1 MMRLMMNMEK
11 LLTVLSEVRADID
24 YRETDDL
31 IDGGYFE
38 SIDIISCIAAIEDA
52 FDISIEPYDITPEN
66 FNSAEAMWKMISQK
80 LN

>member
-1 MMRLMMNMEK
+1 MEK

-66 FNSAEAMWKMISQK
+66 FNSAEAMWKMISRK

>member
-1 MMRLMMNMEK
+1 MEK

-24 YRETDDL
+24 YMETDDL

>member
-1 MMRLMMNMEK
+1 MEK

>member
-1 MMRLMMNMEK
+1 MEK
-11 LLTVLSEVRADID
+11 LLTVLSEIRADID

>member
-1 MMRLMMNMEK
+1 MEK
-11 LLTVLSEVRADID
+11 LLTVLSEGRADID

>member
-1 MMRLMMNMEK
+1 MEK

-31 IDGGYFE
+31 IDGGYFK

>member
-1 MMRLMMNMEK
+1 MEK

-52 FDISIEPYDITPEN
+52 FDIS
-66 FNSAEAMWKMISQK
+66 MILHRKILILQRQCGK
-80 LN
+80 

>member
-1 MMRLMMNMEK
+1 MEK

-31 IDGGYFE
+31 IDGGYFN

>member
-1 MMRLMMNMEK
+1 MEK

-38 SIDIISCIAAIEDA
+38 SIDIISCIA
-52 FDISIEPYDITPEN
+52 EPYDITPEN

>member
-1 MMRLMMNMEK
+1 MEK

-66 FNSAEAMWKMISQK
+66 FNSAEAMWKIISQK

>member
-1 MMRLMMNMEK
+1 MEK

-52 FDISIEPYDITPEN
+52 FDIPIEPYDITPEN

>member
-1 MMRLMMNMEK
+1 MEK

-24 YRETDDL
+24 YREADDL

>member
-1 MMRLMMNMEK
+1 MRLEQILIIGK
-11 LLTVLSEVRADID
+11 
-24 YRETDDL
+24 TDGL

>member
-1 MMRLMMNMEK
+1 MEK

-38 SIDIISCIAAIEDA
+38 SIAIISCIAAIEDA

>member
-1 MMRLMMNMEK
+1 MEK

-66 FNSAEAMWKMISQK
+66 FNSAEAVWKMISQK

>member
-1 MMRLMMNMEK
+1 MEK
-11 LLTVLSEVRADID
+11 LLTVLSEFRADID

>member
-1 MMRLMMNMEK
+1 MEK

-31 IDGGYFE
+31 LDGGYFE

>member
-1 MMRLMMNMEK
+1 MEK
-11 LLTVLSEVRADID
+11 LLTVLSDVRADID

>member
-1 MMRLMMNMEK
+1 MEK

-38 SIDIISCIAAIEDA
+38 
-52 FDISIEPYDITPEN
+52 
-66 FNSAEAMWKMISQK
+66 
-80 LN
+80 

>member
-1 MMRLMMNMEK
+1 MEK

-66 FNSAEAMWKMISQK
+66 FNSAEAMWNMISQK

>member
-1 MMRLMMNMEK
+1 MEK
-11 LLTVLSEVRADID
+11 LLTVLSEIRADID

-38 SIDIISCIAAIEDA
+38 SIDIISCIAGIEDA

>member
-1 MMRLMMNMEK
+1 MEK

-80 LN
+80 RKFVMR

>member
-1 MMRLMMNMEK
+1 MEK
-11 LLTVLSEVRADID
+11 LLTVLSEIRADID
-24 YRETDDL
+24 YMETNDL

>member
-1 MMRLMMNMEK
+1 MEK

-31 IDGGYFE
+31 IYGGYFE

>member
-1 MMRLMMNMEK
+1 MQK

>member
-1 MMRLMMNMEK
+1 MEK

-38 SIDIISCIAAIEDA
+38 SIDIISCIATIEDA

>member
-1 MMRLMMNMEK
+1 MEK

-38 SIDIISCIAAIEDA
+38 SIDIISCIAALEDA

>member
-1 MMRLMMNMEK
+1 MEK

-80 LN
+80 IN